1 MPTYYILENTS
12 LESEVMYGNRGGWQG
27 PPPQGWGGGPPQG
40 WGDGPPRF
48 PPRGGFPDR
57 GRGGFHGRGSF
68 EGGFPGGCGPF
79 SGGPPGG
86 KFQPRPRNNFQSH
99 SGQSS
104 GPSNQPEVIK
114 VKGEMKEEPQ
124 DQQQQVD
131 VKCRPCSSHFDNNE
145 VSFRSA
151 HISEY

>member
-12 LESEVMYGNRGGWQG
+12 LESEVMYGNCG
-27 PPPQGWGGGPPQG
+27 
-40 WGDGPPRF
+40 F
-48 PPRGGFPDR
+48 IPRGVPDR
-57 GRGGFHGRGSF
+57 CRGGFHGRGSF

-131 VKCRPCSSHFDNNE
+131 VKCRPCTSHFNNDE
-145 VSFRSA
+145 VSLRSA
-151 HISEY
+151 HVSEC